1 MAVKFLNPRAKVL
14 SNFCILFCLFFLLN
28 ACAETQL
35 IVHTAKRISKTS
47 SPKPVKPTGKYKIGK
62 PYQIKGI
69 WYYPKVDYSYDRTGI
84 ASWYGPGFHG
94 KKTANGEIYDQ
105 NGLTAAHKTLPM
117 PSLVQVTNLENGRSL
132 RLKINDRGP
141 FAYGRIIDLSRRGA
155 QLLGFH
161 RKGTARVQVQVLEA
175 ESRLM
180 AYQAKG
186 TGKLA
191 SADLPI
197 RSDTKLPKPGVVAEN
212 LLPPKGAKSS
222 PAKERQQRSKN
233 VLIRRST
240 VRKLVGKE
248 CFEPDGK
255 ITTVAI
261 NPSNMYIQIG
271 AFTQFQNAHQAAARL
286 SILNNVNISS
296 AIVNG
301 KEFFRVRAGPIQ
313 TLNDADYLL
322 ESILRAGF
330 RAARLVVE

>member
-1 MAVKFLNPRAKVL
+1 MTVNLANSRIKSFGYFCVL
-14 SNFCILFCLFFLLN
+14 LWLFFLLS

-35 IVHTAKRISKTS
+35 IVHTAKRLSKTS
-47 SPKPVKPTGKYKIGK
+47 SPKPVKPKGKYKIGK

-69 WYYPKVDYSYDRTGI
+69 WYYPKIDYSYNRTGI

-161 RKGTARVQVQVLEA
+161 RQGTARVQVQILDA

-180 AYQAKG
+180 ASKAKG
-186 TGKLA
+186 GATLA
-191 SADLPI
+191 SADSPI
-197 RSDTKLPKPGVVAEN
+197 RSDTKLPKAGVTSEK
-212 LLPPKGAKSS
+212 LLPPAGANSS
-222 PAKERQQRSKN
+222 PVQEKQKRPKN
-233 VLIRRST
+233 VVIRRST
-240 VRKLVGKE
+240 VRKPISKE
-248 CFEPDGK
+248 SVEPDGT

-261 NPSNMYIQIG
+261 NPNDMYVQIG

-286 SILNNVNISS
+286 SILNNVKISS

-313 TLNDADYLL
+313 TLGDADYLL

>member
-1 MAVKFLNPRAKVL
+1 MKSKIKPLRHFSV
-14 SNFCILFCLFFLLN
+14 ILGLFFLLS

-35 IVHTAKRISKTS
+35 IVHTAKRLSKTSS
-47 SPKPVKPTGKYKIGK
+47 SPKPVKPKGKYKVGK

-69 WYYPKVDYSYDRTGI
+69 WYYPKVDYRYNRTGI

-175 ESRLM
+175 ESRMM

-186 TGKLA
+186 GATLA
-191 SADLPI
+191 STDSPI
-197 RSDTKLPKPGVVAEN
+197 RSDTKLPKAGVTKEK
-212 LLPPKGAKSS
+212 LQPPSGAISS
-222 PAKERQQRSKN
+222 PVQEKRQRPGN
-233 VLIRRST
+233 IVIRRST
-240 VRKLVGKE
+240 VRKSISRERVEL
-248 CFEPDGK
+248 DGK
-255 ITTVAI
+255 VTTVSV
-261 NPSNMYIQIG
+261 NPNDMYVQVG

-286 SILNNVNISS
+286 SILNNVNITS

-313 TLNDADYLL
+313 TLDDADFLL

-330 RAARLVVE
+330 NAARLVVA